1 MKNKILIIAVHPDD
15 ETLGC
20 GGTLLKHKF
29 NDDEINWLIITE
41 AKEKDGFSLE
51 SISKRKKEIDKVSQM
66 YNFDSVNNLKLA
78 TMRVDELSMSSLI
91 GQISNAINKIKPN
104 IIYLP
109 FKGDVH
115 SDHRKVFE
123 ASYSCTKSFRYPFI
137 KKIYM
142 IETLSETEFAPST
155 KEDSFIPNV
164 FVNISD
170 FMDEKIEI
178 MKVFESEI
186 AEHPFPRS
194 ERNLKALGTLR
205 GATAGCEYAES
216 FVLLKEIN

>member
-1 MKNKILIIAVHPDD
+1 MKNKVLVVAVHPDD

-20 GGTLLKHKF
+20 GGTLLKHKE
-29 NDDEINWLIITE
+29 NGDEIHWIICTT
-41 AKEKDGFSLE
+41 
-51 SISKRKKEIDKVSQM
+51 IDKSNSYYAIREEEIREVSDA
-66 YNFDSVNNLKLA
+66 YNFDSVHNLRLK
-78 TMRVDELSMSSLI
+78 TMQVDEYKMSDLI
-91 GQISNAINKIKPN
+91 AKISKVINEIKPN

-115 SDHRKVFE
+115 SDHRKIFE

-164 FVNISD
+164 FVDITQFMEKKNKIMNI
-170 FMDEKIEI
+170 
-178 MKVFESEI
+178 FESEVG
-186 AEHPFPRS
+186 EHPFPRS
-194 ERNLKALGTLR
+194 IRNLNALATLR
-205 GATAGCEYAES
+205 GATCGCNYAES
-216 FVLLKEIN
+216 FVLLKEII

>member
-1 MKNKILIIAVHPDD
+1 MNKVLVVAVHPDD

-20 GGTLLKHKF
+20 GGTLLKHKT
-29 NDDEINWLIITE
+29 NNDEIHWLICTQTNQKNDYYKVRE
-41 AKEKDGFSLE
+41 D
-51 SISKRKKEIDKVSQM
+51 EIKQVSEL
-66 YNFDSVNNLKLA
+66 YSFDSVTNLQLK
-78 TMRVDELSMSSLI
+78 TMQVDEYSMSELI
-91 GQISNAINKIKPN
+91 GKISKVINEIKPN

-115 SDHRKVFE
+115 SDHRKIFE

-164 FVNISD
+164 FIDISEY
-170 FMDEKIEI
+170 FNKKIDI
-178 MKVFESEI
+178 IKIFKSEI
-186 AEHPFPRS
+186 SKHPFPRS

-205 GATAGCEYAES
+205 GATAGCEYAEA
-216 FVLLKEIN
+216 FMLLKEIK

>member
-1 MKNKILIIAVHPDD
+1 MKNEKVLVVAVHPDD

-20 GGTLLKHKF
+20 GGTLFKHK
-29 NDDEINWLIITE
+29 NSGDSIHWLICTQTNPKGDFF
-41 AKEKDGFSLE
+41 KERE
-51 SISKRKKEIDKVSQM
+51 KEIIDVRNK
-66 YNFDSVNNLKLA
+66 YDFDTVRKLKLE
-78 TMRVDELSMSSLI
+78 TMRVDEYSMSELI
-91 GQISNAINKIKPN
+91 GKISKVINEIKPT

-115 SDHRKVFE
+115 SDHRVIFE
-123 ASYSCTKSFRYPFI
+123 ATYSCTKSFRYPFI

-142 IETLSETEFAPST
+142 METLSETEFAPST

-164 FVNISD
+164 FVDISK
-170 FMDEKIEI
+170 FMDKKIEV
-178 MKVFESEI
+178 MKKFESEI

-194 ERNLKALGTLR
+194 VRNLEALATLR

-216 FVLLKEIN
+216 FVLLKEII